1 MNVRDVIE
9 GGQSAEPAHA
19 QLPCS
24 ASLPS
29 LSHPHLVLKPQS
41 PPRAPPD
48 AGSAD
53 VGHQGAPWARP
64 LKGSSWLCVQRP
76 GLNLGLSGSER
87 GLSHVCFCFCF
98 FSFKSGKKKK
108 KKGRKIDRSAL
119 HNLFSLCFSIVYIKF
134 LHIKNALQYSP
145 VKLQGL

>member
-1 MNVRDVIE
+1 MWNKRTNDGGVVNVRDVIE

-19 QLPCS
+19 KLPRS
-24 ASLPS
+24 APLPS

-64 LKGSSWLCVQRP
+64 LKGSSWLCIQRR
-76 GLNLGLSGSER
+76 GLNLGLSGSREGPEPR
-87 GLSHVCFCFCF
+87 PFFVFCFCFCF
-98 FSFKSGKKKK
+98 FSFKSGKKKR
-108 KKGRKIDRSAL
+108 RKIDRSAL
-119 HNLFSLCFSIVYIKF
+119 HNLCSLCFSIV
-134 LHIKNALQYSP
+134 HIKSFYT
-145 VKLQGL
+145 